1 MTRRGMAD
9 NSATAARYRVI
20 RIPAG
25 RMRNDHQVP
34 AGSFIA
40 RPPAR
45 KTTREN
51 RRAANPF
58 GLASRI
64 PDGRFGIIAEAAS

>member
-1 MTRRGMAD
+1 MAD

-20 RIPAG
+20 RIPPAECEMIIRYRPAALSPG
-25 RMRNDHQVP
+25 RPR
-34 AGSFIA
+34 G
-40 RPPAR
+40 

-64 PDGRFGIIAEAAS
+64 PGGRFGIVAEAAS